1 MPIAKRHFYDKL
13 SRYYWL
19 IRLLDDCYKETAL
32 DAIKLR
38 RKDRFLD
45 IGCGDGS
52 VLRQANERC
61 PDAVLYGV
69 DISTMMAS
77 RARKAAKANVS
88 IGSCFFLPYK
98 NNSFNV
104 LFSGFVF
111 DLFDEKEQQK
121 ALAGMS
127 RVLVPGGTLV
137 LINNSH
143 GEGIFT
149 HVVRFYALLA
159 HIFPNL
165 LLNKPMDTCSLIE
178 RSPGFKV
185 NKRISLWFTEI
196 VVCEKSIVKP
206 RTI

>member
-1 MPIAKRHFYDKL
+1 MPITRRHFYDKL

-19 IRLLDDCYKETAL
+19 IRLFDDRYKKTAL

-38 RKDRFLD
+38 RNERFLD

-52 VLRQANERC
+52 VLRRANERC
-61 PDAVLYGV
+61 PDAVFYGV

-77 RARKAAKANVS
+77 RARKGAKANVS
-88 IGSCFFLPYK
+88 IGSCLFLPYK

-111 DLFDEKEQQK
+111 DLFDGKEQQK

-143 GEGIFT
+143 GKGIFT
-149 HVVRFYALLA
+149 YVVGFYTLLA
-159 HIFPNL
+159 HLFPNL
-165 LLNKPMDTCSLIE
+165 LLNKPTDTCSLIE

-185 NKRISLWFTEI
+185 NKKISLWFTEI
-196 VVCEKSIVKP
+196 VVCEKSI
-206 RTI
+206 